1 MTDLEKAKEFYLR
14 GFRSTYIKRRTGI
27 RSGELKQHFPDID
40 KPTIMKYQ
48 IQYLGLRH
56 SKDEIAEALEQALS
70 VPNVEGQIK
79 SRAMM
84 ILGCAFGPFDKVF
97 TELLGKERFLSI
109 KKRSEQTRLSNPQL
123 SGREARTQTMLARYG
138 SEGPNG
144 NPEIAARMMVTLK
157 TTNMQRYGVENAMQ
171 VPEKAAKSAA
181 ARQETMIQ
189 RYGVANSV
197 QIPEIREKIMESRK
211 QNGTLTSSTH
221 EALMYRL
228 LVERFGTDDVV
239 RNYKDDRY
247 PSYTDFYIS
256 SRDLFIE
263 LNADASHGTHWF
275 DSNNPDD
282 LQRAADMRRKAEAID
297 RKNQQGN
304 KTHKSRYWNYIRVWT
319 VLDVKKRATAKEHNL
334 NYLVFWDSSVHV
346 IDGVRE
352 PKLKDFHEWLDMGC
366 PDSKDWKKENTW

>member
-1 MTDLEKAKEFYLR
+1 
-14 GFRSTYIKRRTGI
+14 
-27 RSGELKQHFPDID
+27 
-40 KPTIMKYQ
+40 
-48 IQYLGLRH
+48 
-56 SKDEIAEALEQALS
+56 
-70 VPNVEGQIK
+70 
-79 SRAMM
+79 
-84 ILGCAFGPFDKVF
+84 
-97 TELLGKERFLSI
+97 
-109 KKRSEQTRLSNPQL
+109 
-123 SGREARTQTMLARYG
+123 
-138 SEGPNG
+138 
-144 NPEIAARMMVTLK
+144 
-157 TTNMQRYGVENAMQ
+157 
-171 VPEKAAKSAA
+171 
-181 ARQETMIQ
+181 
-189 RYGVANSV
+189 
-197 QIPEIREKIMESRK
+197 
-211 QNGTLTSSTH
+211 
-221 EALMYRL
+221 MYRL

-275 DSNNPDD
+275 DSNNPND
-282 LQRAADMRRKAEAID
+282 LQRAADMRRKAEVID